1 MQHVLPSRSVCVAYH
16 GMSIPLPATSLR
28 GALSSS
34 MTERRALQ
42 PVSNVVQG
50 GPKDSGCQ
58 SQLTASEVSYGGSV
72 TTAAEPVGAGS
83 NTGSQC
89 GRGGKRGVSQTEEK
103 CLTSSELDRES
114 SDSEVP
120 PVLKPLT
127 ESPTVDSNRRSFIAT
142 DVLTG
147 CSLIAVAE
155 STGERVSPRMSP
167 TVSSKV
173 EDRESKRAWV
183 QAGRG
188 RALQQFVSQLQ
199 LSPPV
204 GKSQTQSTSPNSV
217 CGVQPKA
224 EACMNDLHLSPN
236 TPEDSVSL
244 PSLGE
249 ASICDENDATINDT
263 SLQDVVLPTETTA
276 TVPDEIAISPT
287 QPREDSVPSSSVVR
301 PATTTGSANRK
312 TPKSSRK
319 ARVSLAIQFR
329 GTCTPHRSPA
339 LVASQKPV
347 PPPPEKTREPKSCLA
362 SQTNSLDAAQVNTED
377 DKPATL
383 EQQPGAGDPGERVL
397 QELDDDEDSQEDV
410 LTQVSEMEEC
420 DLDLDECCQLSNEG
434 REPSSPAA
442 SEGIVSSPLRRE
454 VVSSDEEELDSAGV
468 RMGRSADDVER
479 SIAVH
484 QRNIHRNLVYII
496 IHDDILH
503 ITLYT
508 LHSYNIICIQVLLVC
523 MCIAELL
530 VCVCRWS

>member
-16 GMSIPLPATSLR
+16 GMCIPLPATSLR

-34 MTERRALQ
+34 MTDRRALQ
-42 PVSNVVQG
+42 PVSSVVQG

-58 SQLTASEVSYGGSV
+58 SQLTASEVSYSGSV

-89 GRGGKRGVSQTEEK
+89 GRGGKRGISQTEEK
-103 CLTSSELDRES
+103 CPSSSELDRES

-127 ESPTVDSNRRSFIAT
+127 ESPSEGSNRSSFIAT
-142 DVLTG
+142 DG
-147 CSLIAVAE
+147 RSLIAVTE

-173 EDRESKRAWV
+173 EDPESKRAWV

-188 RALQQFVSQLQ
+188 RALKQFVSQLQ

-224 EACMNDLHLSPN
+224 EACMNGLHLSPN
-236 TPEDSVSL
+236 TPEDSVSI

-276 TVPDEIAISPT
+276 TAPDEIAISPT

-301 PATTTGSANRK
+301 PATTTGSASRK

-339 LVASQKPV
+339 LVAYQKPV
-347 PPPPEKTREPKSCLA
+347 PPPPEKTREPESGLWLRKPSDFGPSTSADKNTEIGDSCEA
-362 SQTNSLDAAQVNTED
+362 AQTNSLDAVQVNTED

-397 QELDDDEDSQEDV
+397 QQPGAGDPGERVLQELDDSQEDV

-442 SEGIVSSPLRRE
+442 SEGIVSTPLRRE
-454 VVSSDEEELDSAGV
+454 VVSSDEEELDSAGA

-484 QRNIHRNLVYII
+484 QRNIHRNLVY
-496 IHDDILH
+496 
-503 ITLYT
+503 T
-508 LHSYNIICIQVLLVC
+508 
-523 MCIAELL
+523 
-530 VCVCRWS
+530 

>member
-103 CLTSSELDRES
+103 CPTSSELDRES

-127 ESPTVDSNRRSFIAT
+127 ESPTEDSNRRSFIAT

-155 STGERVSPRMSP
+155 STAERVSPRMSL
-167 TVSSKV
+167 TVSSK
-173 EDRESKRAWV
+173 DPESKRAWV

-249 ASICDENDATINDT
+249 ASICNENDATINDT

-287 QPREDSVPSSSVVR
+287 QPREDSVPSPSVVR
-301 PATTTGSANRK
+301 PATTTGSASRK

-347 PPPPEKTREPKSCLA
+347 PPPPEKTREPKSCLSLRKPSDFGPSTSVDKNTEIGDSCEA
-362 SQTNSLDAAQVNTED
+362 AQTNSLDAAHVNTED
-377 DKPATL
+377 DKSATL

-442 SEGIVSSPLRRE
+442 SEGTVSSPLRRE
-454 VVSSDEEELDSAGV
+454 VVSSDEEELDSAGA

-484 QRNIHRNLVYII
+484 QRNIHRNLVY
-496 IHDDILH
+496 
-503 ITLYT
+503 T
-508 LHSYNIICIQVLLVC
+508 
-523 MCIAELL
+523 
-530 VCVCRWS
+530 